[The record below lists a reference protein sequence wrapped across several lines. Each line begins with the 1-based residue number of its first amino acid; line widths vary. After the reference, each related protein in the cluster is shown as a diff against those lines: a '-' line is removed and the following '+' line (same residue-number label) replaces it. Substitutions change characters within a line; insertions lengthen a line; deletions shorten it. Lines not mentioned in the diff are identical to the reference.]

1 MSDRTD
7 QRFGY
12 ADFGRWYDDYR
23 GTTLEPALD
32 QAMHA
37 LQNELDDA
45 LSGRDLARI
54 RSISGRVKS
63 KRRTWRKVNQPRYRA
78 DIHTVDDIP
87 AIIDDLVGMRLACTN
102 LRDLE
107 MVQAALES
115 LPRRASRKRLL
126 GLDPSSE
133 RDYVES
139 PKESGYRGW
148 HVNLGVNTDGVAVTC
163 ELQVRTL
170 LQDSWGELTHED
182 TYSKAGEL
190 PPLVEV
196 LSARMADLLATLD
209 DIAEDLRNELDRID
223 EAIVAE
229 NASQADNGDPGD
241 DALASG
247 PGADAADLV
256 LEQTRSRERP
266 IELSALAW
274 ALQNEF
280 GAEVSDDWFGFRTF
294 KRFLRH
300 VVPDGEITA
309 GPQAYLL
316 PAEPHADEASRGD
329 DGRSGTSAVATGETT
344 PVGSEASDAAVGDDG
359 SSDTGGSD
367 DGGSDDGIPAEA
379 HGLRRIDRG
388 FPLIETEQWSRIFE
402 QLAEAWR
409 RNGGSASS
417 TRVLNQITRSARDRA
432 AATGEP
438 LSRRHLDYVAKSV
451 FAASDADDPLT
462 AGQVADV
469 FTSSVLQRMVELR
482 IVGATNAPRRTAVAR
497 WLLG

>member
-1 MSDRTD
+1 MSDRGNN
-7 QRFGY
+7 RFGY
-12 ADFGRWYDDYR
+12 ADFGRWYDDVR
-23 GTTLEPALD
+23 ETTLEPALD

-37 LQNELDDA
+37 LQNELDDS
-45 LSGRDLARI
+45 LSDRDLARI

-63 KRRTWRKVNQPRYRA
+63 KRRTWRKVNQPRYRS
-78 DIHTVDDIP
+78 DISTVEDIP
-87 AIIDDLVGMRLACTN
+87 AIIDDLVGIRLTCTN

-115 LPRRASRKRLL
+115 LPRRASRKRPL
-126 GLDPSSE
+126 GLDPESE
-133 RDYVES
+133 RDYVEA

-148 HVNLGVNTDGVAVTC
+148 HVNLGVNVDSTQVTC

-229 NASQADNGDPGD
+229 NASQADNGDPGE
-241 DALASG
+241 DALATG

-300 VVPDGEITA
+300 VVPDGEITS

-316 PAEPHADEASRGD
+316 PVEPDADPDATAAAGPIGD
-329 DGRSGTSAVATGETT
+329 TRSDAGSVPATGASGD
-344 PVGSEASDAAVGDDG
+344 VGV
-359 SSDTGGSD
+359 
-367 DGGSDDGIPAEA
+367 PAEA
-379 HGLRRIDRG
+379 QDLRRVDRG
-388 FPLIETEQWSRIFE
+388 FPLIDTGQWRRIFE

-409 RNGGSASS
+409 RNGGPSSS

-438 LSRRHLDYVAKSV
+438 LSRRHLDYVAKTV
-451 FAASDADDPLT
+451 FAATDADDPLT

-469 FTSSVLQRMVELR
+469 FTSSVLARMAELR
-482 IVGATNAPRRTAVAR
+482 IVGANNAPRRTAVAR

>member
-1 MSDRTD
+1 MSDRGNN
-7 QRFGY
+7 RFGY
-12 ADFGRWYDDYR
+12 ADFGRWYDHYR
-23 GTTLEPALD
+23 TTILEPALD
-32 QAMHA
+32 RAMHA
-37 LQNELDDA
+37 LQNELDDS
-45 LSGRDLARI
+45 LSDRDLARI

-63 KRRTWRKVNQPRYRA
+63 KRRTWRKVNQPRYRPQI
-78 DIHTVDDIP
+78 DTVDDIP
-87 AIIDDLVGMRLACTN
+87 KIIDDLVGMRLTCTN

-115 LPRRASRKRLL
+115 LPLRASRKRLL

-133 RDYVES
+133 RDYVEA

-148 HVNLGVNTDGVAVTC
+148 HVNLGVNLDSTSVTC

-309 GPQAYLL
+309 GPQAFLL
-316 PAEPHADEASRGD
+316 PADPVADPHTDEVLKGDGAPEAAAPAPDTDTDAGADTGS
-329 DGRSGTSAVATGETT
+329 ATGFATGSETT
-344 PVGSEASDAAVGDDG
+344 DAS
-359 SSDTGGSD
+359 T
-367 DGGSDDGIPAEA
+367 SDDGIPHEA
-379 HGLRRIDRG
+379 HELRRIDRG
-388 FPLIETEQWSRIFE
+388 FPLIQTDQWQRIFD

-432 AATGEP
+432 AATGEA
-438 LSRRHLDYVAKSV
+438 LSRRHLDYVAKTV
-451 FAASDADDPLT
+451 FAATGADDPLT

-469 FTSSVLQRMVELR
+469 FTSSVLQRMAELR
-482 IVGATNAPRRTAVAR
+482 IVNAGNAARRTAVAR